1 MNKKTLFL
9 VSILAVVI
17 AGCSSNPYEDMA
29 KDQANAR
36 EVIQEAHNKA
46 VAMQQE
52 KAEDYI
58 DLVPE
63 WIMTPPKADADGFY
77 ASGIGKSKDL
87 SVAMA
92 KSMVQAEFNLAK
104 SYSQTLSANE
114 QYFKKEDYEQYVQ
127 VIDTFIDKVDLTG
140 YSIEKRVVK
149 PVDGVMQSFVLLKMP
164 FERFNYEMSNE
175 ISKSND
181 AEAKAAFKALQERIK
196 ETVVKTEDTATDV
209 VTESVTAG
217 SNVALAN

>member
-9 VSILAVVI
+9 VSTLAVAIV
-17 AGCSSNPYEDMA
+17 GCSSNPYEDIA
-29 KDQANAR
+29 KDQVKAS

-149 PVDGVMQSFVLLKMP
+149 PVDGVMQSFVLLKMS

-181 AEAKAAFKALQERIK
+181 AEAKAAFKALKERIK

-209 VTESVTAG
+209 VTETVTAD

>member
-181 AEAKAAFKALQERIK
+181 AEAKAAFKALKERIK

-209 VTESVTAG
+209 VTETVTAD

>member
-1 MNKKTLFL
+1 
-9 VSILAVVI
+9 
-17 AGCSSNPYEDMA
+17 
-29 KDQANAR
+29 
-36 EVIQEAHNKA
+36 
-46 VAMQQE
+46 
-52 KAEDYI
+52 
-58 DLVPE
+58 
-63 WIMTPPKADADGFY
+63 MTPPKADADGFY

-114 QYFKKEDYEQYVQ
+114 QYFKKEEYEQYVQ

-196 ETVVKTEDTATDV
+196 ETVVKTADAATEAA
-209 VTESVTAG
+209 TETVATG
-217 SNVALAN
+217 STVALAN